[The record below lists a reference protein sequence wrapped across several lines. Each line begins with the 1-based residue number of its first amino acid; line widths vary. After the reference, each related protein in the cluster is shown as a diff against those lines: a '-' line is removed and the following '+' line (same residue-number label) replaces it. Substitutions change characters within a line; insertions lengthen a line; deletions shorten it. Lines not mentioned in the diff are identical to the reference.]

1 MTCPKCANRSAVY
14 RTTPRFVVDDNSSVI
29 ERVHECYQC
38 KHKWRTIEFI
48 APMSMARS
56 KRDVLIKQV
65 DALTS
70 VMESARLI
78 KG

>member
-1 MTCPKCANRSAVY
+1 MTCPKCSNRSAVY
-14 RTTPRFVVDDNSSVI
+14 RTKPRFIDDNTAVI

-38 KHKWRTIEFI
+38 QYKWRGIEFI
-48 APMSMARS
+48 APMSMPRS

-70 VMESARLI
+70 IMEDARLI